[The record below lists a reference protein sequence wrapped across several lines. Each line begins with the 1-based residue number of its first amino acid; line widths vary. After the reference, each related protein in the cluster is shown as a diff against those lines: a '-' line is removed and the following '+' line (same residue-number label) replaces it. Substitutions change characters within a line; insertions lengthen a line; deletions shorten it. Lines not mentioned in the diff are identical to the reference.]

1 MMNRFPPVALYLF
14 QFQLFVSA
22 VRSNDPFILNPF
34 YDKIKTKSTNF
45 NVFLLKKVK
54 RSWA

>member
-1 MMNRFPPVALYLF
+1 MNRFPPVALYLF
-14 QFQLFVSA
+14 QFLLFVSA
-22 VRSNDPFILNPF
+22 VRWNDQLILNPF
-34 YDKIKTKSTNF
+34 YDKRKTKSTNF